1 MKIQKNWL
9 RILIIILIL
18 AVVVCSVWLSFSKIL
33 AVVGYIVSL
42 FMPFLLGYAFSLA
55 VNPLANFLQKKLSI
69 PKGFSAILVI
79 ILIIGVIGGAITWGV
94 FKIVEQIREL
104 YDHFPQIYESWQATI
119 KEIAR
124 SWNAVY
130 GALPENV
137 QVTITEIGNTLSE
150 KASGFLDNKSEPVVD
165 YASRFAKAIP
175 KVFVGV
181 VVFILST
188 YFMIADNKGVS
199 KAVNSVIPHKFR
211 ARIATLNTELK
222 TYLGGYVKAQGILM
236 CIAFF
241 VMLIE
246 LSVLR
251 VHYALLIALGI
262 AILDALPFFG
272 SGLVLWP
279 WAVIAFA
286 TGDIKRGVGLIIVY
300 VSVALVRRFA
310 EPKLLSSKMG
320 TNPIL
325 TLMSMYIGYRLIG
338 VLGLILGPIVMM
350 LIISFYK
357 AGLFDGLIH
366 FVKLVYKLIKEQLII
381 LKNFFIKL
389 TGSDWNE

>member
-9 RILIIILIL
+9 RILIIIAIL
-18 AVVVCSVWLSFSKIL
+18 AVVISSVWLSFGKIL
-33 AVVGYIVSL
+33 ELIGYIVSL
-42 FMPFLLGYAFSLA
+42 FLPFLLGYVFSLA
-55 VNPLANFLQKKLSI
+55 VNPLANFLQKKLSL
-69 PKGFSAILVI
+69 PRGFSAILVI
-79 ILIIGVIGGAITWGV
+79 ILIIGVIGGAVSWGIY
-94 FKIVEQIREL
+94 KIVEQIREL
-104 YDHFPQIYESWQATI
+104 YVHFPQIYESWQQTI
-119 KEIAR
+119 REISK
-124 SWNAVY
+124 SWNTLYA
-130 GALPENV
+130 ALPENI
-137 QVTITEIGNTLSE
+137 QLLITGIGDTVSG

-165 YASRFAKAIP
+165 YASRFARAIP

-181 VVFILST
+181 VVFILAA
-188 YFMIADNKGVS
+188 YFMIADSEGVS
-199 KAVNSVIPHKFR
+199 QKVRSMLPEKLRVRVAAVT
-211 ARIATLNTELK
+211 AQLK
-222 TYLGGYVKAQGILM
+222 TYLGGYLKAQGILL

-241 VMLIE
+241 VMFLE

-251 VHYALLIALGI
+251 VHYALLIALGV
-262 AILDALPFFG
+262 AVLDALPFFG

-286 TGDIKRGVGLIIVY
+286 TGNIKMGVGLIVVY

-338 VLGLILGPIVMM
+338 IGGLIVGPIIMM
-350 LIISFYK
+350 IAISFYK
-357 AGLFDGLIH
+357 AGIFDGLIRL
-366 FVKLVYKLIKEQLII
+366 VKLVFKFIKEQLIL
-381 LKNFFIKL
+381 LKNFFLKL

>member
-1 MKIQKNWL
+1 MKIRKNWL
-9 RILIIILIL
+9 RILIIVVIL
-18 AVVVCSVWLSFSKIL
+18 AVVISSVWLSFGKIL
-33 AVVGYIVSL
+33 ELIGYIVSL
-42 FMPFLLGYAFSLA
+42 FLPFLLGYIFSLA

-69 PKGFSAILVI
+69 PRGFSAILVI
-79 ILIIGVIGGAITWGV
+79 ILTIGVIGGAASWGIY
-94 FKIVEQIREL
+94 KIVEQIREL
-104 YDHFPQIYESWQATI
+104 YVHFPQIYESWQETI
-119 KEIAR
+119 REIAK
-124 SWNAVY
+124 SWNTVY
-130 GALPENV
+130 AALPENI
-137 QVTITEIGNTLSE
+137 QLLITGIGDTVSG

-181 VVFILST
+181 VVFILAA
-188 YFMIADNKGVS
+188 YFMITDSKGVS
-199 KAVNSVIPHKFR
+199 KAVKSMLPERLRIR
-211 ARIATLNTELK
+211 AAMVTEQLK
-222 TYLGGYVKAQGILM
+222 TYLGGYLKAQGILM

-241 VMLIE
+241 VMFLE

-251 VHYALLIALGI
+251 VHYVLLIALGI
-262 AILDALPFFG
+262 AVLDALPFFG

-279 WAVIAFA
+279 WAVISFA
-286 TGDIKRGVGLIIVY
+286 TGDIKMGVGLIVVY

-338 VLGLILGPIVMM
+338 IGGLIVGPIIMM
-350 LIISFYK
+350 IAISFYK
-357 AGLFDGLIH
+357 AGIFDGLIRV
-366 FVKLVYKLIKEQLII
+366 VKLVFKFIKEQLIL
-381 LKNFFIKL
+381 LKNFFLKL

>member
-18 AVVVCSVWLSFSKIL
+18 AVVGCSVWLSFSKIV
-33 AVVGYIVSL
+33 AIIGYIVSL
-42 FMPFLLGYAFSLA
+42 FLPFLLGYGFSLL

-69 PKGFSAILVI
+69 PRGFSAILVI
-79 ILIIGVIGGAITWGV
+79 ILTLGVIGGAVSWGV
-94 FKIVEQIREL
+94 FKIIEQGREL
-104 YDHFPQIYESWQATI
+104 YEHFPDIYSSWQATI
-119 KEIAR
+119 KEISK

-130 GALPENV
+130 RALPENI

-188 YFMIADNKGVS
+188 YFMIADSKGVS
-199 KAVNSVIPHKFR
+199 KAVNSVIPGKFR

-241 VMLIE
+241 IMLIE

-357 AGLFDGLIH
+357 AGLFDGLIN
-366 FVKLVYKLIKEQLII
+366 FVKLVYKLIKEQLIV